1 MKKMTNIMLTLMLAA
16 TVTACG
22 SGGKQQT
29 DAGDE
34 KVDKM
39 SQAESSDLPVSDEIY
54 VFNFATNQ
62 PANHVVAEAYQGLV
76 DELNEK
82 GGGRIKA
89 TAFFSEQQGTE
100 KETVDMVA
108 NNINDLLVAPGHSAL
123 SPYAPSLQI
132 FDAPYVFDT
141 TQQMLNFANGEELD
155 FLWDQIAE
163 ETNIRVLGTYYFGSR
178 HLTINDKEVMT
189 PADLSGVKLR
199 VIDAPISLAMG
210 RALGAE
216 PTPLA
221 YSELY
226 LALQQGIVDAQ
237 ENPLSNILS
246 AKFYEVQN
254 TLVLTGHVK
263 AAVAFV
269 ISEEKWQSLPTD
281 IQEIVQTAVDHAV
294 ELGSELI
301 AGNEEKQIEELK
313 GYGMKVI
320 EPDVAAFKEG
330 AQVVI
335 DEYSPN
341 WIDGLYEMAQKTSK
355 E

>member
-1 MKKMTNIMLTLMLAA
+1 MKKLISLILALCM
-16 TVTACG
+16 VLSLTACG
-22 SGGKQQT
+22 AAPAATETPSENQGSTETAAPADNG
-29 DAGDE
+29 E
-34 KVDKM
+34 V
-39 SQAESSDLPVSDEIY
+39 Y

-62 PANHVVAEAYQGLV
+62 PVNHVVGAAYQGLV

-82 GGGRIKA
+82 GNGRIRA
-89 TAFFSEQQGTE
+89 TAYFSEQQGTE

-108 NNINDLLVAPGHSAL
+108 NDINDLLVAPGHSAL
-123 SPYAPSLQI
+123 STYYPSLQI

-141 TQQMLNFANGEELD
+141 PQQMLNFANGSDLD
-155 FLWDQIAE
+155 FLWDDMAAD
-163 ETNIRVLGTYYFGSR
+163 TNIRVLGTYYFGSR
-178 HLTINDKEVMT
+178 YLTINDKEVQT
-189 PADLSGVKLR
+189 PADLAGVKLR

-237 ENPLSNILS
+237 ENPMANILS

-254 TLVLTGHVK
+254 TLVLTGHVT

-269 ISEEKWQSLPTD
+269 LSENKWQSLPDD
-281 IQEIVQTAVDHAV
+281 IKEIVQTAVDNAV
-294 ELGSELI
+294 ALASQLI
-301 AGNEEKQIEELK
+301 ADNEAAQLEELK
-313 GYGMKVI
+313 GYGMKV
-320 EPDVAAFKEG
+320 ETPDLASFKAN
-330 AQVVI
+330 AQSVI
-335 DEYSPN
+335 DEFSGN
-341 WIDGLYEMAQKTSK
+341 WVEGLYDLSQAAPK